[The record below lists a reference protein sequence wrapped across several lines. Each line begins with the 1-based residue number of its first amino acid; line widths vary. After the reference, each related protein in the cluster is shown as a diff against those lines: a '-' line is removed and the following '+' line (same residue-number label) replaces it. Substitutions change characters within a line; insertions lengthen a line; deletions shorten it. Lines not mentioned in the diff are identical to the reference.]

1 MKFQPFL
8 ILSTIFF
15 LSFNVWADCNHRLE
29 VDPIVLHWN
38 GSEVENEENVVIKSG
53 SATNGRCN
61 RYYVTFGKGGENVYA
76 RKASLKGAKISYN
89 LYRNSRARNLLK
101 ELPEAERNN
110 AIEGKF
116 LSSRPNQIASKFF
129 WFHVPEITT
138 LPKAGVY
145 RDRVR
150 LKLYAHKLE
159 GSSYES
165 SIDMPIEIHVGP
177 VISLSLL
184 DEGRSFDEKETTHT
198 MNFGTLTQGRVGRM
212 DIRVKANL
220 GHKLYMSSLNNG
232 TLKHDRS
239 SDKVTYEMTV
249 AGRRMAM
256 NGSATKA
263 VLAGK
268 TSGASP
274 EDGTLYQVG
283 VKIGNVSNKRAGN
296 YKDVITVSVEAI

>member
-1 MKFQPFL
+1 MKLRPLIFL
-8 ILSTIFF
+8 TTILWN
-15 LSFNVWADCNHRLE
+15 LNAWADCNHRLE

-38 GSEVENEENVVIKSG
+38 GSEIENEENVVIKSG
-53 SATNGRCN
+53 PKTNGHCN

-76 RKASLKGAKISYN
+76 RKASFDGAKVSYN
-89 LYRNSRARNLLK
+89 LYREGRARNLLK
-101 ELPEAERNN
+101 ELPEADKNS

-116 LSSRPNQIASKFF
+116 PSSRPNQIASKVF

-138 LPKAGVY
+138 LPKSGIY

-159 GSSYES
+159 HSRYES

-184 DEGRSFDEKETTHT
+184 DEGRSFDENQTTHT

-212 DIRVKANL
+212 DIRVRANL
-220 GHKLYMSSLNNG
+220 GHKLYLSSLNNG
-232 TLKHDRS
+232 ALKHDFS
-239 SDKVTYEMTV
+239 SDNVSYEMTV
-249 AGRRMAM
+249 AGR
-256 NGSATKA
+256 NVSLSGSATRA
-263 VLAGK
+263 VLAGE
-268 TSGASP
+268 SSVPSP

-296 YKDVITVSVEAI
+296 YKDIITVSVEAI